1 MILLDTS
8 AAILLLR
15 GESPDEAILNETAG
29 LSSVVE
35 MELWLGVYHGGGKK
49 ERTRVESFLKTV
61 RIFDFDSQAAIRS
74 AKVIADL
81 WAVGKPIGD
90 FDSQIAGH
98 ALSLGLPLVSDNA
111 KHFKRVPGLELI
123 AWKSI

>member
-8 AAILLLR
+8 SAILLLR
-15 GESPDEAILNETAG
+15 GESPRGTISDETVG

-35 MELWLGVYHGGGKK
+35 MELWLNVYHGGGKK
-49 ERTRVESFLKTV
+49 ERSRVESFLKTV
-61 RIFDFDSQAAIRS
+61 RLFDFDSQAAIRT
-74 AKVIADL
+74 AKVSADL
-81 WAVGKPIGD
+81 WETGKPIGD

-98 ALSLGLPLVSDNA
+98 ALSLQLPLVSDNT

-123 AWKSI
+123 SWK